1 MRNLSSAQA
10 RRTALAAQGFGAL
23 RRVER
28 VDVRHVRKLFREVSL
43 VQIDSV
49 NVAVRAHYMP
59 LFSRFGPYELDLMDE
74 YAYKRREV
82 FEYWGHE
89 ASFLPVERHPLMR
102 FRMGAMRPWHR
113 VRALNEEHPEYMRQ
127 VFEEVVEFGPIT
139 VSDLADPGKRTG
151 PWWGYGKGKIAL
163 EWLFATG
170 RVAIADRRNF
180 TRYYDLPERVLP
192 TEVLDV
198 EPFEKEEAQRRLLL
212 LAAQATGVAT
222 AADLADYYRIRM
234 PDARPRL
241 VELVESGALIEVKV
255 EGWNSPG
262 LMLPGTKVPRS
273 LRARALVSPFD
284 SLIWFRERTERLFDF
299 HYRIEIYVPEPQR
312 KHGYYVYPFLLGD
325 ELVGRVDLKADR
337 AAGKLLVK
345 GSYAEDGRDPVG
357 IAHELADELHL
368 MAGWLDL
375 GEVEVARNGDLADAL
390 ARRV

>member
-28 VDVRHVRKLFREVSL
+28 VDVRHVRRLFREVSL

-357 IAHELADELHL
+357 IAHELAYELHL